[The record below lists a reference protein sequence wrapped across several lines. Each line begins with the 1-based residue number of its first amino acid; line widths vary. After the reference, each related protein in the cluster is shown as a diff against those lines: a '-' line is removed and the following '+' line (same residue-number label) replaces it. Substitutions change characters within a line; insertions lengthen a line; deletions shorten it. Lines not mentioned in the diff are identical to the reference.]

1 MQETVSGPEVL
12 VVGRA
17 CLDHLCVVEHFP
29 AEDTK
34 IRMSARYV
42 EGGGQGATA
51 ACCIGRLG
59 GKVAYAGVLGDDA
72 EGRFCLKKL
81 EECNVDTSFVRMIP
95 GGHTPVAYVLITA
108 SNGSRTIVYEPG
120 LLPEIEPD
128 AGLMDVIC
136 RSKAVL
142 LGPQATVFA
151 SCLKGLERIPPVVY
165 DCERMREGLE
175 DMMSFADYFIPQYG
189 FLENNELRLEPS
201 SKIEKIY
208 ALDHLVA
215 GRLIVTDGDLGAYY
229 LEQDRFMHVKP
240 PKVEVK
246 DTTGAGD
253 NFHGAFALALSRGFE
268 LFDSVRFS
276 VAVASLSC
284 RGYGG
289 RAGMPDYEEAM
300 AVMKKV

>member
-1 MQETVSGPEVL
+1 MRKIEPEVL
-12 VVGRA
+12 VIGRA
-17 CLDHLCVVEHFP
+17 CLDHLCVVEEFP
-29 AEDTK
+29 LEDSK
-34 IRMSARYV
+34 VRMTARYV

-59 GKVAYAGVLGDDA
+59 GKVAYAGVLGDDE

-81 EECNVDTSFVRMIP
+81 EECKVDTSFVRMIP
-95 GGHTPVAYVLITA
+95 EGHTPVAYVLITS
-108 SNGSRTIVYEPG
+108 SNGNRTIVYEPG
-120 LLPEIEPD
+120 FLPEVLPD
-128 AGLMDVIC
+128 DDLIDLIV
-136 RSKAVL
+136 RSGTVL
-142 LGPQATVFA
+142 LGPQATGFA
-151 SCLKGLERIPPVVY
+151 CHLKGRQGIPPVVY

-189 FLENNELRLEPS
+189 FLESREMQLEAS

-208 ALDHLVA
+208 ALDRMVS

-229 LEQDRFMHVKP
+229 LEEDRFMHIKP
-240 PKVEVK
+240 PEVEVR

-268 LFDSVRFS
+268 LPDVVRFS

-289 RAGMPDYEEAM
+289 RAGMPDYDEAM
-300 AVMKKV
+300 SVMSRL

>member
-1 MQETVSGPEVL
+1 MQETGPEVL
-12 VVGRA
+12 VIGRA

-29 AEDTK
+29 VEDSK
-34 IRMSARYV
+34 IRMSDRYV

-72 EGRFCLKKL
+72 EGSFCLRKL
-81 EECNVDTSFVRMIP
+81 EECNVDTSYVKMIP

-108 SNGSRTIVYEPG
+108 SNGFRTIIYEPG
-120 LLPEIEPD
+120 LLPEVEPD
-128 AGLMDVIC
+128 ADMMDVIYS
-136 RSKAVL
+136 SKAVL
-142 LGPQATVFA
+142 LGPQSTGFA
-151 SCLKGLERIPPVVY
+151 SPLKGREGIPPVVY
-165 DCERMREGLE
+165 DCERMREGIE

-240 PKVEVK
+240 PEVEVK

-268 LFDSVRFS
+268 LFDAVRFS

-289 RAGMPDYEEAM
+289 RAGMPDYDEAM
-300 AVMKKV
+300 EVMKKL